1 MSSYSTS
8 CSRYSRARQRAA
20 ETSLMMRDNS
30 RSLSSVRARS
40 EYHRDSPAGAPSRA
54 WGAPDYRSSSLE
66 LRVTSPCRVEGG
78 YLPRWVWGQYC
89 TTATLHVK
97 FEVSFML
104 KYCLIRV

>member
-89 TTATLHVK
+89 
-97 FEVSFML
+97 
-104 KYCLIRV
+104 KYYYSNLTCKI